1 MTRFLLLLLC
11 LQPALLS
18 AAPRVVTSIAPLQE
32 ITGALMAGIAEPQL
46 IIENQASA
54 HHFAFKPS
62 HLRRLQQADLVIWID
77 RHFESGFGRIAQ
89 TLPAG
94 TRTLEL
100 MPALGIENQ
109 DGHFW
114 YSPALLQ
121 QSIAILATT
130 LAELD
135 PGNLARYQ
143 ENARRLSLAVEAW
156 RERMHERWP
165 GNAPRLLTDHDF
177 LGHFARDLGQFEI
190 ESIQDHHGAP
200 GGLKNLARIEA
211 WLRARPAA
219 CLLTLDPAPPPLA
232 ASLAASYRLPV
243 IAITAIE
250 TKNPELDAILQRLEQ
265 LQIALEHCLSNNE

>member
-1 MTRFLLLLLC
+1 MKRIFLLLLC
-11 LQPALLS
+11 LQPALAL
-18 AAPRVVTSIAPLQE
+18 ATPRVVTSIAPLQE
-32 ITGALMAGIAEPQL
+32 ITGALMTGIAEPQL

-62 HLRRLQQADLVIWID
+62 HMRRLQQADLVIWID
-77 RHFESGFGRIAQ
+77 RHFEAGFNRIAQ
-89 TLPAG
+89 TLPAA

-100 MPALGIENQ
+100 MPALGIESE

-121 QSIAILATT
+121 RSISVLAAT

-135 PGNLARYQ
+135 PDNQARYL
-143 ENARRLSLAVEAW
+143 ENARRLSAAVKVW
-156 RERMHERWP
+156 RERMRERWQ
-165 GNAPRLLTDHDF
+165 GNPTRLLTDHEF
-177 LGHFARDLGQFEI
+177 LGHFAHDLGQFEI
-190 ESIQDHHGAP
+190 ESIQDHHGGQ
-200 GGLKNLARIEA
+200 GGLKDLERIET

-232 ASLAASYRLPV
+232 ASLAARYRLPV

-250 TKNPELDAILQRLEQ
+250 PTDPEIDAILQRLEQ
-265 LQIALEHCLSNNE
+265 LNIALERCRLDG